1 VSAGLAKAREKAM
14 NEADISELTPA
25 ELDQV
30 TGGAVLEIG
39 IGPITIQINPDS
51 GCWALWYGKSYVG
64 GACKK

>member
-1 VSAGLAKAREKAM
+1 M
-14 NEADISELTPA
+14 NDADMSELTPV

-51 GCWALWYGKSYVG
+51 GCWALWNGKNYVAG
-64 GACKK
+64 GCKK